1 MEALAETT
9 KKEDLLYCIIKQ
21 IPPFS
26 RRMTYLYHQRVV
38 LCIEVGDLLPD
49 RRNDRVD
56 DLSEHSLACGS
67 AVVSHPITKGWVVD
81 LTLIRL
87 LTSCQGLL

>member
-1 MEALAETT
+1 MEALAKTT
-9 KKEDLLYCIIKQ
+9 KKEDLLYCMIKQ
-21 IPPFS
+21 MALFS

-56 DLSEHSLACGS
+56 DLGEYGLACGS
-67 AVVSHPITKGWVVD
+67 AIVSHLITKGGVVD
-81 LTLIRL
+81 LTLIGL

>member
-1 MEALAETT
+1 
-9 KKEDLLYCIIKQ
+9 
-21 IPPFS
+21 
-26 RRMTYLYHQRVV
+26 MTYLYYQRVV

-56 DLSEHSLACGS
+56 DLSKHSLACGS
-67 AVVSHPITKGWVVD
+67 AVVSHPITKGRVVD
-81 LTLIRL
+81 LTLIGL